1 MFFVPMTSA
10 SGGWSQ
16 IYQGGVYDSL
26 LPLSVIQTSDG
37 GYAMAV
43 FADAKHIDN
52 IGYEGHFTSQYELY
66 LIKTD
71 AQGNMQWNQ
80 TFTKSSDTSSELY
93 SFWPGDMSWTLIQTA
108 DGYMLGGTDTNHKL
122 CLIKVDSAG
131 HFVWLK
137 TYLQNESGYSVA
149 SMRAMIQTRDGGYL
163 FVGSV
168 ETADG
173 AVDFLAVK
181 ADSQGNEKWNQV
193 YNSGTYQDGSGDAIL
208 RHDEATGVVQTSDGG
223 YAIVGQTTTYVSLV
237 ATYDTFLV
245 KTDSSG
251 AMTWT
256 KIVSG
261 PNAAG
266 AEYRVV
272 QASDGG
278 FVLATTQFVEDDDT
292 AFQLVKTD
300 SSGNEKWRKLYGGNY
315 YDSPCALVKLSD
327 GYAIGGT
334 MTYVEDD
341 EPISR
346 DLGLVRVDLSGNQQW
361 ALMFNA
367 KVDSD
372 TDTSSQES
380 EYSLTLTSDGS
391 YVLVGSTVNAW
402 DGSHV
407 DIFLVKTESL
417 EQQSAESSTVV
428 VSDVTGSV
436 ELQTPEQQTDTWTT
450 VNDGDS
456 ITEGTKIR
464 TQESS
469 GEITL
474 AGVTIID
481 MQPNTLIDVESLT
494 DDSST
499 LHLDEG
505 EFTASV
511 TGLASGSTLHI
522 DMSQAVAVI
531 TGTVFTVT
539 ETGTKSTL
547 SVAEGSVVFTSKANG
562 ESVTVT
568 SGQTVVA
575 TSDGFDS
582 TPNQNGSDDSLIYIV
597 GGVIV
602 VAVLVGVVFFVSRRR
617 KPKTA

>member
-1 MFFVPMTSA
+1 
-10 SGGWSQ
+10 
-16 IYQGGVYDSL
+16 
-26 LPLSVIQTSDG
+26 
-37 GYAMAV
+37 
-43 FADAKHIDN
+43 
-52 IGYEGHFTSQYELY
+52 
-66 LIKTD
+66 
-71 AQGNMQWNQ
+71 
-80 TFTKSSDTSSELY
+80 
-93 SFWPGDMSWTLIQTA
+93 
-108 DGYMLGGTDTNHKL
+108 
-122 CLIKVDSAG
+122 
-131 HFVWLK
+131 
-137 TYLQNESGYSVA
+137 
-149 SMRAMIQTRDGGYL
+149 
-163 FVGSV
+163 
-168 ETADG
+168 
-173 AVDFLAVK
+173 
-181 ADSQGNEKWNQV
+181 
-193 YNSGTYQDGSGDAIL
+193 
-208 RHDEATGVVQTSDGG
+208 
-223 YAIVGQTTTYVSLV
+223 
-237 ATYDTFLV
+237 
-245 KTDSSG
+245 
-251 AMTWT
+251 
-256 KIVSG
+256 
-261 PNAAG
+261 
-266 AEYRVV
+266 
-272 QASDGG
+272 
-278 FVLATTQFVEDDDT
+278 LATTQFVEDDDT